1 MVKVASRFLVQR
13 LGGVALSASW
23 SAGPL
28 PSRLNGIVCL
38 CLLAGAL
45 VTAQNQSSAPQEP
58 TFRAG
63 IQSVRVDLYA
73 TKDGKPVTDL
83 RADEIELFE
92 DGVPHAVQTF
102 ERIAVAAHTA
112 ATPADSRSLAER
124 RRMASDPRY
133 RLFVVFVPLAA
144 RNPLPAAVQ
153 YRERAGLIQELNGL
167 LGPDDLVAVMTSD
180 MRVDELTFERRLPLT
195 TVAWPSQS
203 ADPRYALWDACYPA
217 AFPGSPNGEMKA
229 RYQELMT
236 FEALDALI
244 AHLGGL
250 RDERKHVLVL
260 TDGFRLYQKNPTLTE
275 RGRPGTPAGTPTT
288 GGSTPA
294 GLVPRLG
301 ESAGSMISSKD
312 CESDLRD
319 LATLDHAHRLDNV
332 AAHARLNN
340 VSLYPIMPA
349 ALSGLPTRRPTGGSF
364 NPNAFRRQDAL
375 RGLAED
381 TDGLAIVNEN
391 EVAENLTKM
400 MASTAAYYLLSYT
413 PTNAAVDGKFRRIAV
428 KVKRPNTHVRARPGY
443 VATTLN
449 MTPAELRPAAPV
461 ETIEQPDAVSS
472 ALSEL
477 TRTTPGALHL
487 RPVSWTRDS
496 GSGSRTSA
504 LWVVGELDSQLRG
517 KAPWTNGG
525 SAEIVLKPLAGGE
538 GISRKAELSPMN
550 LVVEFDMPL
559 APGTYSMQLQLA
571 APAGE
576 PVGDLM
582 RLTIPVAPA
591 PLGEP
596 MVSRRSNSPGQQF
609 TRTADLRFRK
619 TESVRFELPTTSG
632 EAASARLL
640 DTKGGPLSV
649 PAHVSDRPDS
659 SGAFRWLVVDLP
671 VTPLAPAYYA
681 VEVKQGPATRV
692 TAFRVVP

>member
-1 MVKVASRFLVQR
+1 
-13 LGGVALSASW
+13 
-23 SAGPL
+23 
-28 PSRLNGIVCL
+28 
-38 CLLAGAL
+38 
-45 VTAQNQSSAPQEP
+45 VTAQNQPSAPQEP
-58 TFRAG
+58 TFRTG

-83 RADEIELFE
+83 RAEEIELFE
-92 DGVPHAVQTF
+92 DGVPHAIQTF
-102 ERIAVAAHTA
+102 ERIAVAAHTTA
-112 ATPADSRSLAER
+112 PPADTRSLAER

-133 RLFVVFVPLAA
+133 RLFVVFVPLPA
-144 RNPLPAAVQ
+144 RNPLPAAVL
-153 YRERAGLIQELNGL
+153 YRERQSLIQGLNNL

-180 MRVDELTFERRLPLT
+180 MRVDELTFERRLPLIT
-195 TVAWPSQS
+195 NAWPSQS
-203 ADPRYALWDACYPA
+203 EDPRYALWDACYPS
-217 AFPGSPNGEMKA
+217 AFPGSPNGEMKG

-260 TDGFRLYQKNPTLTE
+260 TNGFRLYTKNTTLTE
-275 RGRPGTPAGTPTT
+275 RGRPGTAPGTPTT

-294 GLVPRLG
+294 GVVPRLG
-301 ESAGSMISSKD
+301 DSAGSMISSKD

-319 LATLDHAHRLDNV
+319 LASLDHTHRLNDV

-381 TDGLAIVNEN
+381 TDGLAIVNTN
-391 EVAENLTKM
+391 EVEESLEKM
-400 MASTAAYYLLSYT
+400 MSSTSAYYLLSYVPANT
-413 PTNAAVDGKFRRIAV
+413 SIDGKFRRISV

-461 ETIEQPDAVSS
+461 ENIEQPDAVSS

-477 TRTTPGALHL
+477 TRATPGLMHV
-487 RPVSWTRDS
+487 RTVSWMHRD
-496 GSGSRTSA
+496 GSGSPTSA
-504 LWVVGELDSQLRG
+504 LWIVGELDPQLRN

-525 SAEIVLKPLAGGE
+525 SAELTLRPIGGGTPL
-538 GISRKAELSPMN
+538 SRKADLSSTDPA
-550 LVVEFDMPL
+550 VEFEFVTADAKL
-559 APGTYSMQLQLA
+559 APGVYSVQLELVA
-571 APAGE
+571 RDGE
-576 PVGDLM
+576 PVGDVM
-582 RLTIPVAPA
+582 RVTVPGEPT

-596 MVSRRSNSPGQQF
+596 ILWRRSNSPGQQY

-632 EAASARLL
+632 EPVSARLL
-640 DTKGGPLSV
+640 DTRGGALGV
-649 PAHVSDRPDS
+649 PAHVSDRPDA
-659 SGAFRWLVVDLP
+659 SGAFRWIVVDVP
-671 VTPLAPAYYA
+671 MTPLAPAYYA
-681 VEVKQGPATRV
+681 VEVKQGSATRV

>member
-1 MVKVASRFLVQR
+1 
-13 LGGVALSASW
+13 
-23 SAGPL
+23 
-28 PSRLNGIVCL
+28 
-38 CLLAGAL
+38 
-45 VTAQNQSSAPQEP
+45 VTAQNRSSAPQEP
-58 TFRAG
+58 TFRTG

-73 TKDGKPVTDL
+73 TKDGMPVTDL

-92 DGVPHAVQTF
+92 DGVPHAIQTF
-102 ERIAVAAHTA
+102 ERIAVAPHATA
-112 ATPADSRSLAER
+112 PPVDSRSLAER

-133 RLFVVFVPLAA
+133 RLFVVFVPLPA
-144 RNPLPAAVQ
+144 RNTLPAAVLN
-153 YRERAGLIQELNGL
+153 RERQTLIQQLNSL

-180 MRVDELTFERRLPLT
+180 MRVAELTFERRLPLT
-195 TVAWPSQS
+195 TTAWPSQS

-260 TDGFRLYQKNPTLTE
+260 TNGFRLYPKNATLTA

-301 ESAGSMISSKD
+301 DSAGSMISSRD

-319 LATLDHAHRLDNV
+319 LASLDHAHRLDDV

-349 ALSGLPTRRPTGGSF
+349 ALSGLPTRRQTGGAF
-364 NPNAFRRQDAL
+364 NPTAFVRQDAL

-381 TDGLAIVNEN
+381 TDGLAIVDKT
-391 EVAENLTKM
+391 EVEENLTKM
-400 MASTAAYYLLSYT
+400 MTSTSAYYLLSYT
-413 PTNAAVDGKFRRIAV
+413 PANTSIDGKFRRISV
-428 KVKRPNTHVRARPGY
+428 KVKRPNTHVRVRPGY

-449 MTPAELRPAAPV
+449 MTPAELRPAKPV

-477 TRTTPGALHL
+477 TRATPGQVHV
-487 RPVSWTRDS
+487 RTVSWMHGD
-496 GSGSRTSA
+496 GSGSPTSA
-504 LWVVGELDSQLRG
+504 LWIVGELDPQLRN
-517 KAPWTNGG
+517 KAPWTSGG
-525 SAEIVLKPLAGGE
+525 SAEITLRPTGGGAPL
-538 GISRKAELSPMN
+538 SRRVDLSSAN
-550 LVVEFDMPL
+550 AAAAFEFVTADAKL
-559 APGTYSMQLQLA
+559 APGVYSVQLEFVA
-571 APAGE
+571 RDGE
-576 PVGDLM
+576 PVGDFM
-582 RLTIPVAPA
+582 RVTVPGEPTT
-591 PLGEP
+591 LGEP
-596 MVSRRSNSPGQQF
+596 VLSRRSNSPGQQY

-632 EAASARLL
+632 EPVSARLL
-640 DTKGGPLSV
+640 DTRGSALPV
-649 PAHVSDRPDS
+649 PAQVSDRPDS
-659 SGAFRWLVVDLP
+659 SGAFRWIVVDVP
-671 VTPLAPAYYA
+671 MTPLAPAYYA
-681 VEVKQGPATRV
+681 VEVKQGSAARV
-692 TAFRVVP
+692 TAFRVIP